1 MVLVLEVT
9 SPQPSAL
16 GSAAR
21 QTFDA
26 GGGTIGRE
34 RGNSWVLPHP
44 KVSGRHA
51 VITCVGGVFYIEDS
65 SRNGTFLNSSR
76 NRLTQG
82 EPHPLSSGDRLLI
95 EPYEI
100 RVSVEGD
107 QSAARGQSSDLGADS
122 DPFGLLGNAI
132 DDPFAPPQAQ
142 PMRGASFA
150 PAQPNRAPVSASAF
164 DAPDSVSREEL
175 DPLALLNLTD
185 DRSAARK
192 GPPPPNARD
201 LEGGSLL
208 DQHFRPPAAVP
219 DVRPVSSTPLADPM
233 AIPQDYDPLAPDE
246 PVAPPPPPR
255 RQAPPPPPPVL
266 ERSPRLADPDSDPR
280 PPRPRIGAKP
290 APPPPPRPE
299 VPPPPPPRVE
309 AAPPPPEPV
318 RLPPPPEPV
327 LPPATPSQAP
337 PAVSVL
343 PPRAGAAEGVDLA
356 AVLAGA
362 GLNPADVTPELA
374 RAFGQIL
381 RVVVSGVMDVLQSRR
396 EIKDEFRMR
405 MTQFRPRENNPLKF
419 SANVEDALHNL
430 LVKRNAAY
438 LGPVEAFEDAFTEL
452 RNHQVAMLAGLRVA
466 FESMLAEFDPDRM
479 QQDFDQRASKGL
491 LAKLGSTNYWDLFR
505 DKRRDMAKDP
515 EATFRALFG
524 EEFAR
529 AYEEQLQ
536 LLRTQG
542 PGAARAAAKPKPP
555 TEG

>member
-1 MVLVLEVT
+1 VVLVLEVI
-9 SPQPSAL
+9 SPQPAAL

-21 QTFDA
+21 QTFDT

-34 RGNSWVLPHP
+34 RGNSWVLPHQ

-51 VITCVGGVFYIEDS
+51 VITCVGGAFYIEDS

-76 NRLTQG
+76 NRLTPG

-100 RVSVEGD
+100 RVSVESD
-107 QSAARGQSSDLGADS
+107 QPAARGQSPDFGSDP

-150 PAQPNRAPVSASAF
+150 PAQPNRPPVSESAF

-175 DPLALLNLTD
+175 DPLALLNLHD
-185 DRSAARK
+185 DGSAARK

-219 DVRPVSSTPLADPM
+219 DVRPVSSTPLADPH

-246 PVAPPPPPR
+246 PVVPPPPR
-255 RQAPPPPPPVL
+255 RQAPPPPPPPIV
-266 ERSPRLADPDSDPR
+266 ERSPRPPDAEAEPR

-299 VPPPPPPRVE
+299 VPPPPPPRIE

-318 RLPPPPEPV
+318 LPPPP
-327 LPPATPSQAP
+327 PPPPAP

-343 PPRAGAAEGVDLA
+343 SPRAGAVDGTDLA

-374 RAFGQIL
+374 RAFGQII

-452 RNHQVAMLAGLRVA
+452 RNHQVAMLAGMRVA
-466 FESMLAEFDPDRM
+466 FESMLAGFDPDRM

-515 EATFRALFG
+515 EATFRELFG
-524 EEFAR
+524 EAFAR

-536 LLRTQG
+536 LLKTQG
-542 PGAARAAAKPKPP
+542 PAAARAAAKPKPP
-555 TEG
+555 IEG